1 MQYPKSFELK
11 VPFVINLVTEEDYAE
26 MKQRFNVGNLT
37 DLKKVMTA
45 KLAKHLLEV
54 ALEGELKYIFEGGER
69 KSKLVPVEE
78 LIETRKMLEE
88 EIEYVEEVARKI
100 GDVKQKLPWE

>member
-54 ALEGELKYIFEGGER
+54 AFEGELKYIFEGGER
-69 KSKLVPVEE
+69 KSKLIPVEE
-78 LIETRKMLEE
+78 LVKTRKMLEG
-88 EIEYVEEVARKI
+88 EIEFVEQQIEE
-100 GDVKQKLPWE
+100 VKQKLPWE

>member
-69 KSKLVPVEE
+69 KSKLIPVEE
-78 LIETRKMLEE
+78 LVKTRKMLEG
-88 EIEYVEEVARKI
+88 EIEFVEQQIEE
-100 GDVKQKLPWE
+100 VKQKLPWE

>member
-37 DLKKVMTA
+37 DLKKAMTA

-69 KSKLVPVEE
+69 KSKLIPVEE
-78 LIETRKMLEE
+78 LVKTRKMLEG
-88 EIEYVEEVARKI
+88 EIEFVEQQIEE
-100 GDVKQKLPWE
+100 VKQKLPWE